1 MSCLKS
7 DETSL
12 QEGII
17 SMMKKLLLPL
27 WVSAFFLL
35 FLYSYTQVD
44 LSLTLSRAS
53 IIQTIE
59 KGFQYIGWFNR
70 PLSTYLYIGVFVFL
84 FSLYFLTLRLISKS
98 AISSTLIWRII
109 IIATVILA
117 FSYTAFSRDIFN
129 YIFDARIISFYHQNP
144 YFHKALD
151 YPGDPMLSFMHWTH
165 RTYPYGPFWL
175 VLTVPLTFIGNNFF
189 LLTFFLFKFLMAG
202 FFLIT
207 AWSIGKIAHILKLKN
222 TLLPIAAFALNPF
235 VFTESLVS
243 AHNDIVM
250 MGMAMLGTYYILRKE
265 RVKGSVLYV
274 LSIGIKFVTALF
286 IIGYFILL
294 GLSKTKYFIGLSI
307 ILMIVGVILAAL
319 RTNFQPWYLLY
330 VVPFAVLMIEK
341 QIVRYPLFIFSITN
355 IIYYIPYLHEGSW
368 NEPIPTF
375 LNNLV
380 LGATI
385 LSLILVVGFLP
396 FWRKVK
402 K

>member
-1 MSCLKS
+1 LSCLKS

-98 AISSTLIWRII
+98 AISSTVIWRII

-385 LSLILVVGFLP
+385 LSLFLVVGFLP

>member
-1 MSCLKS
+1 
-7 DETSL
+7 
-12 QEGII
+12 
-17 SMMKKLLLPL
+17 MMKKLLLPL

-53 IIQTIE
+53 IFQTIE

-70 PLSTYLYIGVFVFL
+70 PLSTYLYIGVFVLL
-84 FSLYFLTLRLISKS
+84 FSLYFLTLRLISKN
-98 AISSTLIWRII
+98 AISSKLVWKII
-109 IIATVILA
+109 IFATVILA

-129 YIFDARIISFYHQNP
+129 YIFDARIVSFYRENP

-207 AWSIGKIAHILKLKN
+207 AWSIGKIARILKLKN
-222 TLLPIAAFALNPF
+222 ELLPIAAFALNPF

-286 IIGYFILL
+286 IIGYFVLL

-307 ILMIVGVILAAL
+307 ILMIAGVVLAAF

-355 IIYYIPYLHEGSW
+355 IIYYVPYLHEGSW

-380 LGATI
+380 LGATV
-385 LSLILVVGFLP
+385 LSLIFVVGFLP
-396 FWRKVK
+396 FWRKIEK
-402 K
+402 

>member
-1 MSCLKS
+1 
-7 DETSL
+7 
-12 QEGII
+12 
-17 SMMKKLLLPL
+17 MMKKLLLPL

-385 LSLILVVGFLP
+385 LSLFLVVGFLP

>member
-1 MSCLKS
+1 LSCLKS

>member
-385 LSLILVVGFLP
+385 LSLFLVVGFLP